1 MDPSSWRKCPSRYGS
16 LIGSFALNPTLT
28 MWPSYVINLAENTM
42 RMGNSARQFT
52 AQRIPFERIDAV
64 NGWALSE
71 SEIGLVYDA
80 AVNRRRAKH
89 PLLRSEI
96 GCYLSHVT
104 AWRRIAEGESTGGF
118 IFEDDFLATEDLAD
132 VLRGLCE
139 DERDWDMV
147 KLFSLDQAK
156 RTVIWRR
163 LGPRHKI
170 VVPFKVPN
178 GMIGYGLTREAA
190 RHLAKRAI
198 PFFRPVDEDQK
209 FIWETGL
216 RVALV
221 LPSPV
226 LIGDTQAMTRTIGE
240 ERRSL
245 VKRGGM
251 QAWHSM
257 IYQLRYRAL
266 LHWHWMQRKT

>member
-1 MDPSSWRKCPSRYGS
+1 
-16 LIGSFALNPTLT
+16 
-28 MWPSYVINLAENTM
+28 MWPSYVINLAENTI

-104 AWRRIAEGESTGGF
+104 AWQRIAEGESTGGF

-132 VLRGLCE
+132 VLSQLCE

-147 KLFSLDQAK
+147 KLFSLNQAP
-156 RTVIWRR
+156 RTVTRRR
-163 LGPRHKI
+163 LGPRHEV
-170 VVPFKVPN
+170 VVPFRVPSC
-178 GMIGYGLTREAA
+178 MVGYGLTREAA

-198 PFFRPVDEDQK
+198 PFSDGP
-209 FIWETGL
+209 
-216 RVALV
+216 
-221 LPSPV
+221 
-226 LIGDTQAMTRTIGE
+226 
-240 ERRSL
+240 
-245 VKRGGM
+245 
-251 QAWHSM
+251 
-257 IYQLRYRAL
+257 
-266 LHWHWMQRKT
+266 